1 MTERNLVIRAGARAA
16 KRLREEGF
24 HPDLFGTLVG
34 ASGGPKWLV
43 LRHLDSVLIDRLV
56 RPRTTPLETLGSSI
70 GSFRHACYAQADP
83 QVALTCFE
91 PAYIE
96 QSYAEDELDRK
107 GTPAKESIT
116 RESINVL
123 DLLLGDSGA
132 KEICEHQH
140 LRTNIVA
147 ARLRRDRG
155 RDRGLAF
162 QLQVGAGALSNAFSR
177 RALGRHFERVV
188 FRTPRARLDWND
200 LPTTSVGLTPERVSR
215 ALLSSGSI
223 PLLMEGVRDVP
234 GVSGTHFDGGIIDY
248 HFDFEFARD
257 DRLVLFPHFFDKIT
271 PGWFDKPWKKRFPT
285 ARALDDVVMIAASDA
300 FVATLPGGKVPDRD
314 DFLDFGEP
322 ERIAR
327 WYEVVERC
335 RVLAEE
341 LGEAIDSGRIGERV
355 EPFPAA

>member
-16 KRLREEGF
+16 TRLREEGF

-83 QVALTCFE
+83 QVALACFE

-96 QSYAEDELDRK
+96 QTYAEDELNRK
-107 GTPAKESIT
+107 GTPAKEAIT

-132 KEICEHQH
+132 KEICEHPH

-162 QLQVGAGALSNAFSR
+162 QLQVGAGALANAFSR
-177 RALGRHFERVV
+177 RALG
-188 FRTPRARLDWND
+188 
-200 LPTTSVGLTPERVSR
+200 
-215 ALLSSGSI
+215 LSLI
-223 PLLMEGVRDVP
+223 
-234 GVSGTHFDGGIIDY
+234 HI
-248 HFDFEFARD
+248 
-257 DRLVLFPHFFDKIT
+257 
-271 PGWFDKPWKKRFPT
+271 
-285 ARALDDVVMIAASDA
+285 
-300 FVATLPGGKVPDRD
+300 
-314 DFLDFGEP
+314 
-322 ERIAR
+322 
-327 WYEVVERC
+327 
-335 RVLAEE
+335 
-341 LGEAIDSGRIGERV
+341 
-355 EPFPAA
+355 

>member
-1 MTERNLVIRAGARAA
+1 MSTPHLVIRAGARAA
-16 KRLREEGF
+16 AKLREEGF

-56 RPRTTPLETLGSSI
+56 LPRTTPLETLGSSI

-91 PAYIE
+91 PAYVE
-96 QSYAEDELDRK
+96 QSYAEDELDKK
-107 GTPAKESIT
+107 GMPSREAIT

-123 DLLLGDSGA
+123 DLLLGESGA
-132 KEICEHQH
+132 REICEHPH

-162 QLQVGAGALSNAFSR
+162 NLQVGAGAFANAFSR
-177 RALGRHFERVV
+177 RALGRHFERIV
-188 FRTPRARLDWND
+188 FQSERARLGWND
-200 LPTTSVGLTPERVSR
+200 LPTEPVRLSPERVAR

-223 PLLMEGVRDVP
+223 PLLMQGVRDVP
-234 GVSGTHFDGGIIDY
+234 GVPGTHFDGGIIDY

-271 PGWFDKPWKKRFPT
+271 PGWFDKPWKKRRPT
-285 ARALDDVVMIAASDA
+285 AQALDDVVMIAPSDA
-300 FVATLPGGKVPDRD
+300 FVAKLPGGKVPDRD
-314 DFLDFGEP
+314 DFLDFGEA

-327 WYEVVERC
+327 WYDVVERC

-341 LGEAIDSGRIGERV
+341 LAEGIDSGRIAERIDV
-355 EPFPAA
+355 FPNA

>member
-1 MTERNLVIRAGARAA
+1 MPEPDLVIRAGARAA
-16 KRLREEGF
+16 ERLREEGF

-43 LRHLDSVLIDRLV
+43 LRHLDSVLIDRVVL
-56 RPRTTPLETLGSSI
+56 PRTTPLEALGSSI

-91 PAYIE
+91 PAYVE
-96 QSYAEDELDRK
+96 QSYAEDELDRR
-107 GTPAKESIT
+107 GTPSKEAIT

-123 DLLLGDSGA
+123 DLVLGDSGA
-132 KEICEHQH
+132 KEICEHPH

-162 QLQVGAGALSNAFSR
+162 NLQVGAGAFANAFSR
-177 RALGRHFERVV
+177 RALGRHFQRVV
-188 FRTPRARLDWND
+188 FQTPRSRLDWDD
-200 LPTTSVGLTPERVSR
+200 LPTESVDLTPERVAR

-285 ARALDDVVMIAASDA
+285 AQALDDVVMIAPSDA

-314 DFLDFGEP
+314 DFLDFGEA
-322 ERIAR
+322 ERVAR
-327 WYEVVERC
+327 WYDVVERC

-341 LGEAIDSGRIGERV
+341 LAEAIDSGTVAERV
-355 EPFPAA
+355 EPFPNA

>member
-1 MTERNLVIRAGARAA
+1 MSERNLVLRAGPRAA
-16 KRLREEGF
+16 QRLREEGF

-56 RPRTTPLETLGSSI
+56 LPRTTPLETLGSSI
-70 GSFRHACYAQADP
+70 GSFRHACYAQTDP

-91 PAYIE
+91 PAYVE
-96 QSYAEDELDRK
+96 QSYAEDELDGR
-107 GTPAKESIT
+107 GTPSKEAIT
-116 RESINVL
+116 RESKRVL
-123 DLLLGDSGA
+123 DFLLGESGA
-132 KEICEHQH
+132 SEICEHPH

-162 QLQVGAGALSNAFSR
+162 HLQVGAGALANAFSR

-188 FRTPRARLDWND
+188 FQSRDAGVHWSD
-200 LPTTSVGLTPERVSR
+200 LPTTIVELTPERVPR

-223 PLLMEGVRDVP
+223 PLLMAGVRDVP
-234 GVSGTHFDGGIIDY
+234 GVPATLFDGGIIDY

-257 DRLVLFPHFFDKIT
+257 DRLVLFPHFFDRIT
-271 PGWFDKPWKKRFPT
+271 PGWFDKPWKKRRPT
-285 ARALDDVVMIAASDA
+285 AAALDDVVMIAPSDA

-314 DFLDFGEP
+314 DFLDFGEG
-322 ERIAR
+322 ERIER
-327 WYEVVERC
+327 WYDVIERC

-341 LGEAIDSGRIGERV
+341 LAEGIDSGRIAERI
-355 EPFPAA
+355 EPFPNA

>member
-16 KRLREEGF
+16 TRLREEGF

-83 QVALTCFE
+83 QVALACFE

-96 QSYAEDELDRK
+96 QTYAEDELNRK
-107 GTPAKESIT
+107 GTPAKEAIT

-132 KEICEHQH
+132 KEICEHPH

-162 QLQVGAGALSNAFSR
+162 QLQVGAGALANAFSR

-200 LPTTSVGLTPERVSR
+200 LPTTSVDLTPERVSR

-223 PLLMEGVRDVP
+223 PLLMEGGDVP
-234 GVSGTHFDGGIIDY
+234 GISGTHFDGGIIDY
-248 HFDFEFARD
+248 FDFEFTRD

-271 PGWFDKPWKKRFPT
+271 LAGSTSSGKKRFPT
-285 ARALDDVVMIAASDA
+285 TRALDDVVMIAASDA

-327 WYEVVERC
+327 WYDVVERC

-341 LGEAIDSGRIGERV
+341 LGEAIDSGRIGERL